1 MSKHTPGP
9 WRVGEHRIGLDGDA
23 SEIDV
28 VSKGD
33 SHGDHSICTVDEAWE
48 GCIEANARLI
58 SAAPDLLMSLREF
71 VIIGATPRRGIPIYA
86 RARAAIAKA
95 EGDGDD
101 D

>member
-9 WRVGEHRIGLDGDA
+9 WLVGEHRIGLDGDA

-58 SAAPDLLMSLREF
+58 SAAPDMLEALKKMTFWADLSPANDWIETE
-71 VIIGATPRRGIPIYA
+71 AK
-86 RARAAIAKA
+86 AAIAKA
-95 EGDGDD
+95 TGESE
-101 D
+101 